1 MIAAVKVTVTQPPAD
16 LQLAWVTARPY
27 DELPAWRVL
36 YDACH
41 PAPAGYTGSELD
53 RRVA

>member
-1 MIAAVKVTVTQPPAD
+1 MIAAAKVTVTNPPAD
-16 LQLAWVTARPY
+16 LVLARILADR
-27 DELPAWRVL
+27 DNELAAWRVL

-41 PAPAGYTGSELD
+41 PAPAGYTGSALD